1 MKTNYPKIS
10 YNTIK
15 RNENKAFWSKK
26 KKIKSFIIG
35 TDRVRRILDESTLG
49 IVNIVKIRQRLKDIE
64 LHRGLSE
71 ISNDTRKL
79 ANQSNKMRTYRLFK
93 TIDNYKCEDYLHR
106 VTHTR
111 HRITLTKTATRPPQ
125 IKDPFVFFFI
135 YLVRILYP
143 VRSPQS
149 AVRSPQSIFYT
160 DRLFNCRVPVEPMKT
175 DRITRVRKLDNIV

>member
-1 MKTNYPKIS
+1 MTLNGMK
-10 YNTIK
+10 IK
-15 RNENKAFWSKK
+15 LSGA

-64 LHRGLSE
+64 LHRGLSV

-125 IKDPFVFFFI
+125 IKDPCVF
-135 YLVRILYP
+135 
-143 VRSPQS
+143 
-149 AVRSPQSIFYT
+149 
-160 DRLFNCRVPVEPMKT
+160 PVEFFLTICKISH
-175 DRITRVRKLDNIV
+175 RQKISLQHVRYNY

>member
-1 MKTNYPKIS
+1 MKTNYPKMS

-15 RNENKAFWSKK
+15 RNENKAFWSK

-93 TIDNYKCEDYLHR
+93 TIDNYKCGDYLHR

-125 IKDPFVFFFI
+125 IKDPFVF
-135 YLVRILYP
+135 
-143 VRSPQS
+143 
-149 AVRSPQSIFYT
+149 
-160 DRLFNCRVPVEPMKT
+160 PVEFSL
-175 DRITRVRKLDNIV
+175 RFVRYPSAENFTPTCKV

>member
-1 MKTNYPKIS
+1 MKTNYPKMS

-15 RNENKAFWSKK
+15 RNENKAFWSK

-93 TIDNYKCEDYLHR
+93 TIDNYKCEDYLHQ
-106 VTHTR
+106 VTNTR
-111 HRITLTKTATRPPQ
+111 HRITLTKLWLRNHKLRTSVFSVEFSLW
-125 IKDPFVFFFI
+125 FVK
-135 YLVRILYP
+135 YP
-143 VRSPQS
+143 LAENFTPTYKV
-149 AVRSPQSIFYT
+149 
-160 DRLFNCRVPVEPMKT
+160 
-175 DRITRVRKLDNIV
+175 

>member
-1 MKTNYPKIS
+1 MTLNGMK
-10 YNTIK
+10 IK
-15 RNENKAFWSKK
+15 LSGA

-64 LHRGLSE
+64 LQRCLSE

-93 TIDNYKCEDYLHR
+93 TIDNFKCEDYLHR

-125 IKDPFVFFFI
+125 IKDPFVFFL

-143 VRSPQS
+143 
-149 AVRSPQSIFYT
+149 VRSPQSIFYT
-160 DRLFNCRVPVEPMKT
+160 DRLFNCRVPVEPMRT
-175 DRITRVRKLDNIV
+175 DRNDVRSEA